1 MNPIVR
7 RDLLDLLRTRTAV
20 VVLGC
25 IAAVAAA
32 MVLSRWPAGGVGDL
46 NGASALMVLRV
57 FGYGLLASLLLI
69 LPAFPATSLVRERVQ
84 GTLALLLNTPLS
96 IGSII
101 LGKVGG
107 ILCFTAILLA
117 VTLPAAAACYTLG
130 GSSLQGGIVFLY
142 AVLAATAL
150 QLTTLCLYISSRAQS
165 TDGALRVA
173 YSAVLALCVV
183 PLSAHWLIPPDS
195 PTAVALSAWL
205 GCLSPI
211 PAMMEAVGQRGVG
224 IVGTDYATGAVW
236 RFLILALVTSIA
248 FIAATF
254 VRLTRAPLDIAR
266 PPGVMTQD
274 RSLGGR
280 LVRRLF
286 FLVDPNR
293 RSKGMI
299 LLWNPVMIK
308 EFRTRRFGRLNWTLR
323 LVAICAVL
331 SLGLSYLA
339 AAGALGWGVE
349 VIGGALVL
357 FQSALL
363 VLFAPSLS
371 AGLISTEREGGGWNL
386 LRLTPLSSG
395 KILRG
400 KLTSAVL
407 PVLIL
412 LCATLPGYL
421 VMMSVKP
428 ELELQIPRVLACLSL
443 TAAFAV
449 LVGVTASSLFRTT
462 ATATA
467 AAYLIVTIVCVA
479 PFLIWLGR
487 ESPFGHS
494 TVSAALTIS
503 PVATALRAA
512 DTPGFSQYE
521 LYPNN
526 WWLIGSACM
535 VMLAFVFLRVRQ
547 LCRPE

>member
-7 RDLLDLLRTRTAV
+7 RDLLDLLRTRTALLAICV
-20 VVLGC
+20 
-25 IAAVAAA
+25 IAATAAGT
-32 MVLSRWPAGGVGDL
+32 VLARWPAGGIGDL
-46 NGASALMVLRV
+46 NGAAALMVLRV
-57 FGYGLLASLLLI
+57 FGYGLLASLVLI
-69 LPAFPATSLVRERVQ
+69 LPAFPATTIVRERVQ
-84 GTLALLLNTPLS
+84 GTLALLLNSPLS
-96 IGSII
+96 VGSII
-101 LGKVGG
+101 FGKVCG
-107 ILCFTAILLA
+107 ILGFTAILLA

-130 GSSLQGGIVFLY
+130 GSSMSGGVVYLY
-142 AVLAATAL
+142 AVLGAAAL
-150 QLTTLCLYISSRAQS
+150 QLTSLCLMISSRAQS

-173 YSAVLALCVV
+173 YSAVLIICIV

-195 PTAVALSAWL
+195 SALSLLSSWA
-205 GCLSPI
+205 GCLSPV
-211 PAMMEAVGQRGVG
+211 PAMMESVGQRNVG
-224 IVGTDYATGAVW
+224 IVGTDYASGAIGRYIIVA
-236 RFLILALVTSIA
+236 LTTSALSLLATYI
-248 FIAATF
+248 
-254 VRLTRAPLDIAR
+254 RLTRAPLDIAR

-280 LVRRLF
+280 MVRRLLY
-286 FLVDPNR
+286 LVDPNR
-293 RSKGMI
+293 RSSGMS
-299 LLWNPVMIK
+299 LLWNPVMVK
-308 EFRTRRFGRLNWTLR
+308 EFQTRKFGRLNWILR

-339 AAGALGWGVE
+339 AAGALGWGIE

-386 LRLTPLSSG
+386 LRITPLSSS

-400 KLTSAVL
+400 KLASAVL
-407 PVLIL
+407 PVVL
-412 LCATLPGYL
+412 LLGATLPGYL

-428 ELELQIPRVLACLSL
+428 ELAVQIPRVLACLGI

-449 LVGVTASSLFRTT
+449 LVGVTASTLFRTT
-462 ATATA
+462 AAATA
-467 AAYLIVTIVCVA
+467 VAYLVVTLVCVA

-494 TVSAALTIS
+494 TVSTALTIS

-512 DTPGFSQYE
+512 DTPGFTQYD

-526 WWLIGSACM
+526 WWLIGTAC
-535 VMLAFVFLRVRQ
+535 VAMLVFLFVRIRQ